1 MLILG
6 LHIFNFFCSYLVC
19 RRQIQ
24 KVKGYLPSKT
34 KMNDKRQVS
43 RPILWPHHHHHGCS
57 SSQRALLWKSIFFAS
72 LLAHIAQAQD
82 EVRIRWI
89 LIYHQVGKMFS
100 IMFALSW
107 SLFTDKKT
115 DQVGDMDNTDV
126 SSDYTSNCLP
136 PNCLPRWRYLPG
148 CLKLQPIEKMMFV
161 MVFWQL
167 ARENDNKS
175 SADLQQGPVQWHSG
189 QN

>member
-1 MLILG
+1 MAPPPPPWLQLLSKSSPLEI
-6 LHIFNFFCSYLVC
+6 HPFCFSACSYRAGSGWGENKMDFDLSSGWRNVLDHICTLV
-19 RRQIQ
+19 
-24 KVKGYLPSKT
+24 
-34 KMNDKRQVS
+34 
-43 RPILWPHHHHHGCS
+43 
-57 SSQRALLWKSIFFAS
+57 
-72 LLAHIAQAQD
+72 
-82 EVRIRWI
+82 
-89 LIYHQVGKMFS
+89 
-100 IMFALSW
+100 ALSW
-107 SLFTDKKT
+107 SLFTDHWSRKKT

-175 SADLQQGPVQWHSG
+175 SADPQQGPVQWHSG